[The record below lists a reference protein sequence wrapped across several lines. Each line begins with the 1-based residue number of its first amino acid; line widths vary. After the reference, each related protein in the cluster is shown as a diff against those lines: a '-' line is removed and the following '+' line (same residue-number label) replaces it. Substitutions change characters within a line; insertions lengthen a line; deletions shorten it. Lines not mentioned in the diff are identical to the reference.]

1 MRELVCARSVTG
13 RIFTAHEGAEQH
25 CQVGNSAL
33 VREEIVR
40 WLARF
45 HAGIALPES
54 KQPAPDRRTP
64 WTRIK
69 VTVPV
74 GTLRVESKIGNPL
87 GGVMQLIRKAVNRI
101 WPALFLLANLLSFAY
116 PNPAVALEEV
126 IVSYAGPTVTFLPA
140 EVARQRGFMRE
151 QNLDVKLLL
160 TRSEVDRA
168 ALVSGSVDYTLRA
181 GSSFVSAAR
190 GLPVRIVLVGTM
202 RPFWGLVVRPEV
214 KSVTELKG
222 KSMGVP
228 GFLGS
233 QHVSAKFI
241 LKHYGL
247 DPDKDIVYRI
257 VDSGTRIAG
266 MSSGAIDCS
275 MMDYGEAFR
284 AKNAGFKFL
293 VNAADLHGLLAGGLA
308 VNTKKLKEQPDQVRR
323 MLKAMVQALKYI
335 QDDPEGTQQVM
346 MSWLKID
353 REMAADIY
361 QMARNN
367 YTKNGMVDEPTLN
380 SLVTTMLAEAGI
392 KGVNVSQLT
401 DFSLLQQA
409 LK

>member
-1 MRELVCARSVTG
+1 MQPIT
-13 RIFTAHEGAEQH
+13 
-25 CQVGNSAL
+25 
-33 VREEIVR
+33 
-40 WLARF
+40 
-45 HAGIALPES
+45 IAVH
-54 KQPAPDRRTP
+54 RT
-64 WTRIK
+64 W
-69 VTVPV
+69 
-74 GTLRVESKIGNPL
+74 GTLF
-87 GGVMQLIRKAVNRI
+87 
-101 WPALFLLANLLSFAY
+101 FLVALLSLAC
-116 PNPAVALEEV
+116 PRPAVALEEML
-126 IVSYAGPTVTFLPA
+126 VSYAGPSVTFLPA
-140 EVARQRGFMRE
+140 EVARQRGFFRE

-190 GLPVRIVLVGTM
+190 GLPVRIVLLGTM

-275 MMDYGEAFR
+275 MMDYAEAFR
-284 AKNAGFKFL
+284 AKKAGFKFL

-308 VNTKKLKEQPDQVRR
+308 VNIKKLKEQPDQVRR
-323 MLKAMVQALKYI
+323 MLKALTQALRYM
-335 QDDPEGTQQVM
+335 QDNPEGTQQVM
-346 MSWLKID
+346 MSWLKLD

-367 YTKNGMVDEPTLN
+367 YTKNGMVEEATLN

-392 KGVNVSQLT
+392 KNVTPSQLV